1 MIDASWVI
9 VDRDTSKAVM
19 ETYNFE
25 LCQFVN
31 LNRYRVVPILQWL
44 QSLNK
49 PTLPDFTHLPYAQWA
64 ELQAAHYSAQEVNS

>member
-1 MIDASWVI
+1 MRDAPDASWII
-9 VDRDTSKAVM
+9 VDRATGKAVL

-31 LNRYRVVPILQWL
+31 LAKYRVIPILAWL

-49 PTLPDFTHLPYAQWA
+49 KKP
-64 ELQAAHYSAQEVNS
+64 

>member
-1 MIDASWVI
+1 MVDASWVI
-9 VDRDTSKAVM
+9 VEKATGKAVL

-31 LNRYRVVPILQWL
+31 LEKFKVVPILAWL

-49 PTLPDFTHLPYAQWA
+49 
-64 ELQAAHYSAQEVNS
+64 